1 MTTMYKMRKLL
12 YEKQKKEL
20 SESKTMHVLIHYL
33 PDFCQAFRGDLIAI
47 ENLLDRIFNLLKRN
61 ALKSRR
67 GTKKTSMDILSP
79 FIR

>member
-1 MTTMYKMRKLL
+1 
-12 YEKQKKEL
+12 
-20 SESKTMHVLIHYL
+20 MHVLIHYL